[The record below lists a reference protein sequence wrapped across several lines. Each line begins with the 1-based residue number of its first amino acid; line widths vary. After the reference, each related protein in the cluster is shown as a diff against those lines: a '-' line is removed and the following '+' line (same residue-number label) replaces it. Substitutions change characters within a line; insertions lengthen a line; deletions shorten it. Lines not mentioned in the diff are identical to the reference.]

1 MEEDLA
7 RGRGE
12 EWRGLG
18 ERKERGRGKE
28 WKNAGIPALVG
39 VPAVPGGPAV
49 ANVRCCCTQKIS
61 VAHLWLRPLECICI
75 IHAAE
80 YAHNLLVPVREIHSM
95 RTMQ

>member
-18 ERKERGRGKE
+18 DRKERGRGKE

-39 VPAVPGGPAV
+39 VPAVPSEPAV
-49 ANVRCCCTQKIS
+49 ANVRFCTQKIS
-61 VAHLWLRPLECICI
+61 VAQLWLRTLERICI

-80 YAHNLLVPVREIHSM
+80 YALNLLVPVREIHSM